1 MKAELVSLKS
11 WTDGMSGTP
20 KQQKEEAASILEI
33 GVATIYRWI
42 KEGNVFLEESGPSMS
57 GDDGCILIWEMKKLV
72 S

>member
-11 WTDGMSGTP
+11 WTDGMNGTP

-42 KEGNVFLEESGPSMS
+42 KEGNVFVEEHAALS
-57 GDDGCILIWEMKKLV
+57 DDYGYTYVWEMKK
-72 S
+72 SIEA